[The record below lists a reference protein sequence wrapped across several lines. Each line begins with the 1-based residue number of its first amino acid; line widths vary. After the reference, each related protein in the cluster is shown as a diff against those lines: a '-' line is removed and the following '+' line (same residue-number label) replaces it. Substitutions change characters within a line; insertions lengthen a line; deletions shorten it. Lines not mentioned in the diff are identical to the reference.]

1 MKSVKL
7 YVVKRT
13 AVLKKMQL
21 DIVPFMSEYFIFQN
35 IKLSSMR
42 TKAAEDLADE
52 GDAAGAA
59 IVQARN
65 KFLTQVIYHLR
76 AMSRK

>member
-1 MKSVKL
+1 
-7 YVVKRT
+7 
-13 AVLKKMQL
+13 
-21 DIVPFMSEYFIFQN
+21 
-35 IKLSSMR
+35 MR

-65 KFLTQVIYHLR
+65 KFLTQVIYHLSN
-76 AMSRK
+76 ATQMTWE

>member
-1 MKSVKL
+1 
-7 YVVKRT
+7 
-13 AVLKKMQL
+13 
-21 DIVPFMSEYFIFQN
+21 
-35 IKLSSMR
+35 MR

-65 KFLTQVIYHLR
+65 KFLTQVIYHLSSVTQMIWER
-76 AMSRK
+76 NTVSSVSCFSLVKVPQNTGTTFQDLIEVEE